1 MVSLIYSLTI
11 SDAYVLTK
19 INIVNV
25 WIHTYVVI
33 SEYLLKEI
41 INHLLCWA
49 YSVLAQKIYIT
60 DSKWLHREISDY
72 NSW

>member
-19 INIVNV
+19 INIVNI

-41 INHLLCWA
+41 INQLLCWA
-49 YSVLAQKIYIT
+49 YNVLAQKIYIT
-60 DSKWLHREISDY
+60 DSKWLHTEINDY